1 MTMTPLQLKVE
12 PLTHEA
18 WATFGHVIQG
28 AEDSSAVPR
37 GIAVNRI
44 SHTTRLGHKFNR
56 LAPITSSYPA
66 SSSSSSTPEADKAV
80 TSISLA
86 RIGPVPELKFGT
98 SFEVRMLERHAA
110 SSQAFIPLNT
120 SGDEWTRWNGEKGLK
135 GQEQTPGGMLV
146 MGALSGEGEC
156 RRMVVWRAEATME
169 GSAAEQKQN
178 DKPDLN
184 TLRVFLSSPSQG
196 LSYNEGVWRTSE
208 FHRSALGEHHSVL
221 SFNYADYAI
230 VDTQITTDSSLK
242 VDCEILRRKV
252 GEEAPF
258 AVVEVPM
265 IQ

>member
-1 MTMTPLQLKVE
+1 MAPLQLKVE
-12 PLTHEA
+12 PLTHQA

-28 AEDSSAVPR
+28 AEDSSSVPD
-37 GIAVNRI
+37 GIAVNTI

-56 LAPITSSYPA
+56 LAPITSSYLA
-66 SSSSSSTPEADKAV
+66 SSSSTSDSDQAV

-98 SFEVRMLERHAA
+98 TFEVRMMERHAA

-120 SGDEWTRWNGEKGLK
+120 SGDEWTRWNSEKGLK

-146 MGALSGEGEC
+146 MGALNG
-156 RRMVVWRAEATME
+156 
-169 GSAAEQKQN
+169 KD
-178 DKPDLN
+178 DKPDLS
-184 TLRVFLSSPSQG
+184 TLRVFISSPSQG
-196 LSYNEGVWRTSE
+196 LSYNEGVW
-208 FHRSALGEHHSVL
+208 HHSVL

-242 VDCEILRRKV
+242 LDCEILRRKV
-252 GEEAPF
+252 GEQEPF
-258 AVVEVPM
+258 AVVEVPL

>member
-37 GIAVNRI
+37 GIAVNKI

-120 SGDEWTRWNGEKGLK
+120 SGDEWTSWNGEKGLK

-146 MGALSGEGEC
+146 MGALSGED
-156 RRMVVWRAEATME
+156 
-169 GSAAEQKQN
+169 

-184 TLRVFLSSPSQG
+184 SLRVFLSSPSQG
-196 LSYNEGVWRTSE
+196 LSYNEGVW
-208 FHRSALGEHHSVL
+208 HHSVL

>member
-18 WATFGHVIQG
+18 WAAFGHVIQG
-28 AEDSSAVPR
+28 AEDSSAVPQ
-37 GIAVNRI
+37 GIAVNKI

-66 SSSSSSTPEADKAV
+66 SSSSSTPAADKAV

-110 SSQAFIPLNT
+110 SSQAFMPLNT

-146 MGALSGEGEC
+146 MGALCGEDE
-156 RRMVVWRAEATME
+156 EA
-169 GSAAEQKQN
+169 N
-178 DKPDLN
+178 DKPDLS

-196 LSYNEGVWRTSE
+196 LSYNEGVW
-208 FHRSALGEHHSVL
+208 HHSVL

-242 VDCEILRRKV
+242 LDCEILRRKV